1 MDISADRI
9 GATFVDLDV
18 TTYIEKSQGDTAKN
32 TSFLLKVYSRESGLL
47 EAQKEIKLGVL
58 KKGDT
63 KSVRSSPF
71 QKPEDTI
78 SVVSFLKKMCRK
90 AMEKFEVKDKNTTQ
104 AREIQKSEFGKVVET
119 GMIPEEEN
127 LRLKN
132 QAHQGSAYLYLQ
144 SCPVRQQLSGGDL
157 YE

>member
-1 MDISADRI
+1 
-9 GATFVDLDV
+9 
-18 TTYIEKSQGDTAKN
+18 
-32 TSFLLKVYSRESGLL
+32 
-47 EAQKEIKLGVL
+47 
-58 KKGDT
+58 
-63 KSVRSSPF
+63 
-71 QKPEDTI
+71 
-78 SVVSFLKKMCRK
+78 
-90 AMEKFEVKDKNTTQ
+90 MEKFEVKDKNTTQ